1 MSRIPG
7 PSAALAALAGAVLLA
22 AAALVPGRR
31 LGLADAG
38 LLTVGALGLV
48 AALRVLLAAV
58 PPAPRTAPPPPAAA
72 SRPADLERLERQLL
86 FAETSGLDAHRL
98 RLALRELAADRL
110 ASHHA
115 IDLDADR
122 AAARAILGP
131 ELWAAV
137 GQAPHPPDR
146 DGPRLGPGELR
157 RLLDVLE
164 RT

>member
-1 MSRIPG
+1 MSRTLRP
-7 PSAALAALAGAVLLA
+7 AAGLAALVGVVLLVV
-22 AAALVPGRR
+22 AALVPEHR

-38 LLTVGALGLV
+38 LQVAGTLGLV
-48 AALRVLLAAV
+48 AALRILLDAI
-58 PPAPRTAPPPPAAA
+58 PPTPRIRARPPAAA
-72 SRPADLERLERQLL
+72 SRPVGLERLERRLL

-98 RLALRELAADRL
+98 RLALREVAADRL

-115 IDLDADR
+115 IDLDADP

-137 GQAPHPPDR
+137 GQPPARPDR

-157 RLLDVLE
+157 RLLDLLGG
-164 RT
+164 T